1 MYTNKKDRRLLK
13 MPVITKITQQ
23 KRDPERFNIFLDKEY
38 AFSVHESV
46 LVKFALTKGMTL
58 EDWSIS
64 DMVYEDEIEKAF
76 NRALHYLGFRMRSE
90 HEVKQKLLDNGYG
103 EAVVLEAIV
112 KLRRLGFLND
122 ENFSKALLE
131 TQKKTSGQGPRAI
144 RQKLEQ
150 KGIRKELQ
158 EQILSDYSEDEQ
170 VEVARKMAEKEARKN
185 RTESPRQKEMRIQ
198 NSLLRKGY
206 SYETIKEALSHIE
219 FEIDEDEWEEVS
231 STIGEKAWR
240 RYQSKFSGFEL
251 HNRVKQSMYQK
262 GIPFDKIDAFIEK
275 KESESD
281 E

>member
-1 MYTNKKDRRLLK
+1 

-23 KRDPERFNIFLDKEY
+23 KRDPERFNIFLDKKY

-46 LVKFALTKGMTL
+46 LVKFELTKGITL
-58 EDWSIS
+58 EDWSIE

-90 HEVKQKLLDNGYG
+90 YEVKQKLLDSGYG

-122 ENFSKALLE
+122 ETFSKALLE

-144 RQKLEQ
+144 QQRLHQ
-150 KGIRKELQ
+150 KGISKELQ
-158 EQILSDYSEDEQ
+158 EQVLSEYSSDEQ
-170 VEVARKMAEKEARKN
+170 VEVARKMAEKEARRN
-185 RTESPRQKEMRIQ
+185 RTESPRQKETRIQ
-198 NSLLRKGY
+198 NSLMRKGY
-206 SYETIKEALSHIE
+206 SYDVIQEALSFIE
-219 FEIDEDEWEEVS
+219 FEIDEDEWDEVT

-240 RYQSKFSGFEL
+240 RYAQRYSGFDL
-251 HNRVKQSMYQK
+251 HNRVKRSMYQK

-275 KESESD
+275 KELESD
-281 E
+281 D

>member
-1 MYTNKKDRRLLK
+1 

-90 HEVKQKLLDNGYG
+90 HEVKQKLLESGYG

-122 ENFSKALLE
+122 ENFSKALFE

-150 KGIRKELQ
+150 KGIGKELQ
-158 EQILSDYSEDEQ
+158 EQILNNYSADEQ
-170 VEVARKMAEKEARKN
+170 VEVARRMAEKEARKN
-185 RTESPRQKEMRIQ
+185 RTESPGQKERRIQ
-198 NSLLRKGY
+198 NALLRKGY
-206 SYETIKEALSHIE
+206 SYEIIKEAMASID
-219 FEIDEDEWEEVS
+219 FEIDEDEWDEVS
-231 STIGEKAWR
+231 QAIGEKAWR
-240 RYQSKFSGFEL
+240 RYRSKFSGFEL